1 MIDTILQVA
10 NNYIMDLKK
19 TKKTYR
25 DIRLMLK
32 AYGELIDST
41 YTLEFASFNKVI
53 SINLHEN
60 EDDIIIFVMEK
71 QNDST
76 FIVSRCTFFR
86 DRTAKI
92 QVDKY
97 SSSMDFIEK
106 IDYYIIKSEKQV
118 RDILGAVH
126 DSYTYCDKISIGKR
140 KPI

>member
-10 NNYIMDLKK
+10 NNYIVDFKK

-32 AYGELIDST
+32 AYGELIDNT
-41 YTLEFASFNKVI
+41 YTLEFMSFKTVI
-53 SINLHEN
+53 SINLPEN
-60 EDDIIIFVMEK
+60 EDDIIIFIMEK
-71 QNDST
+71 QSDST
-76 FIVSRCTFFR
+76 FIVSKCTFFR

-118 RDILGAVH
+118 RNILGAIH
-126 DSYTYCDKISIGKR
+126 DSYAYCDKLSVGKR
-140 KPI
+140 KTT